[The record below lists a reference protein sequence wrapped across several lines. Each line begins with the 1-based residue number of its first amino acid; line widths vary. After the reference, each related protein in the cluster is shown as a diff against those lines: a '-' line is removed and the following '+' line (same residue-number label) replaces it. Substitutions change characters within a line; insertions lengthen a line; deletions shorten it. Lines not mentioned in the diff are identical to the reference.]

1 MSKTL
6 SIGPCA
12 RQHWCV
18 PRAGTR
24 KQMTGKR
31 TRTALLPI
39 SLALGLVLALAG
51 PSLGSVA
58 AEAGETI
65 WGGESPTDAGTAND
79 RASVELGTAFKVDA
93 DGEITG
99 IRYWRPSSWSS
110 AGSRTGTLWTAGG
123 GRVATAVFPSP
134 SSAGWQTVSFASPV
148 RVKAGESFV
157 ASYHAPRGRY
167 AFTAN
172 YHGSSVSDHLAIPG
186 VNAGRYM
193 YSSSISFPNR
203 TYQSSNYWV
212 TPVFTPAVEPNAPV
226 TPVPSPSASTSAPP
240 TASPSASPSKVPDAE
255 STAPGPTTTGVPV
268 GTKLTTS
275 GALRVTNANTVLSGL
290 DITGTISIE
299 APGVVIKN
307 SKIHGSGN
315 GNGIQVRSGGVA
327 IQDSEIY
334 GFENGI
340 GGDDWKASRVN
351 IHSNTG
357 DGIKLGSD
365 TELADSWIHDLT
377 PGSGAHADGIQVQ
390 SGIVNAVVRNNVID
404 LSTTKSPNA
413 ALFLAPDLGP
423 SSAGPVSVEG
433 NFFDGGNYTV
443 QVVDGNNGEYFI
455 KEIEFRDN
463 TWGRTNN
470 YGPVRTNVPVTW
482 INNTYADTGA
492 IITP

>member
-1 MSKTL
+1 M
-6 SIGPCA
+6 
-12 RQHWCV
+12 
-18 PRAGTR
+18 TR
-24 KQMTGKR
+24 KR
-31 TRTALLPI
+31 TRTALLPV
-39 SLALGLVLALAG
+39 SLALGVVLALGG

-58 AEAGETI
+58 AGAEETI
-65 WGGESPTDAGTAND
+65 WGGESPTDARTATD
-79 RASVELGTAFKVDA
+79 RASVELGTAFRVDA

-99 IRYWRPSSWSS
+99 IRYWRASRWSPV
-110 AGSRTGTLWTAGG
+110 GTRTGTLWTAGG

-134 SSAGWQTVSFASPV
+134 SKAGWQTVSFASPV
-148 RVKAGESFV
+148 HVEAGESFV
-157 ASYHAPRGRY
+157 ASYHAPRGQY

-172 YHGSSVSDHLAIPG
+172 YHGSSVSDSLAIPG

-193 YSSSISFPNR
+193 YSSSISFPTR

-212 TPVFTPAVEPNAPV
+212 TPVFTPAMESNAPV
-226 TPVPSPSASTSAPP
+226 TPVPSPSASTSPPP
-240 TASPSASPSKVPDAE
+240 TASPSVAPDVQDAV
-255 STAPGPTTTGVPV
+255 PGPTTTGVPV

-275 GALRVTNANTVLSGL
+275 GALRVTNANTVLSDL
-290 DITGTISIE
+290 DIRGTVSIE

-307 SKIHGSGN
+307 SKIHGSGS

-327 IQDSEIY
+327 IHDSEIY

-340 GGDDWKASRVN
+340 GGDDWKAYRVN
-351 IHSNTG
+351 VHSNAG

-365 TELADSWIHDLT
+365 TVLADSWIHDLT
-377 PGSGAHADGIQVQ
+377 PDSGAHADGIQVQ

-413 ALFLAPDLGP
+413 ALFIAPDLGP
-423 SSAGPVSVEG
+423 SSAGPVLVEG

-443 QVVDGNNGEYFI
+443 QVVDGNNGRYFI
-455 KEIEFRDN
+455 DEIEFRDN

-482 INNTYADTGA
+482 VNNTYADTGA
-492 IITP
+492 IIRP